1 MINRR
6 YEKGYGQASETGAT
20 AQATEMPRH
29 IRAEE
34 LAAAHPCPCGCGGLR
49 DRDQRPPTPG
59 IGRSQA
65 RS

>member
-1 MINRR
+1 MINHVS
-6 YEKGYGQASETGAT
+6 EKGYGRESAAMSKP
-20 AQATEMPRH
+20 QATEMPRH

-34 LAAAHPCPCGCGGLR
+34 LAAAHPCMCGCGGLR
-49 DRDQRPPTPG
+49 DRDQRPPAPA